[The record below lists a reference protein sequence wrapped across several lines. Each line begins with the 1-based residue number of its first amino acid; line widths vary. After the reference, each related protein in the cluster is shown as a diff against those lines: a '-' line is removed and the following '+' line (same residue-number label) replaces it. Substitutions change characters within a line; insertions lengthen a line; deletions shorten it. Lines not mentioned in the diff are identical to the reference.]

1 MAGARDIHV
10 HGQKDCRV
18 DVGIPEGQHVRVH
31 FWWQSGFD
39 VLRLVDRSLRLG
51 SLRHRYWTG
60 HIELP
65 WGLLQLQSSVVFL
78 LPVLTLN
85 GGRCVGQSEVMSP

>member
-1 MAGARDIHV
+1 MWEF
-10 HGQKDCRV
+10 
-18 DVGIPEGQHVRVH
+18 PEGQHVRVH

-51 SLRHRYWTG
+51 SLRHQYWTG

-65 WGLLQLQSSVVFL
+65 WGLLQLQSSVFFL

-85 GGRCVGQSEVMSP
+85 GGRRVGQSEVMSP